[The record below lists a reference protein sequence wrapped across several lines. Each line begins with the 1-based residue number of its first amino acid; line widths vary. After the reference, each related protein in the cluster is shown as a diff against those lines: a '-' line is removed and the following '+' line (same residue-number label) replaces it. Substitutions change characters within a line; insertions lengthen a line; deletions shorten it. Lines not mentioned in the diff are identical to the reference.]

1 MLPNSYLDFTYP
13 LGLHFILAGTL
24 HPMREETAPLSTRR
38 AFLIHIRAGKSPDD
52 GRVVGRVEHV
62 LSGRAEHFTSAEQLW
77 AFVFRTLD
85 DLERKPCG
93 EILSENEP

>member
-1 MLPNSYLDFTYP
+1 
-13 LGLHFILAGTL
+13 
-24 HPMREETAPLSTRR
+24 MREETAPLSRR
-38 AFLIHIRAGKSPDD
+38 TAFLIHIRAGKCLDD
-52 GRVVGRVEHV
+52 GRLLGRVEHV
-62 LSGRAEHFTSAEQLW
+62 VSGRAEHFTNVEQLW